1 VSLDFADAL
10 GRRLL
15 SARRL
20 AAALRLP
27 AFGLADMCDVAVG
40 IVDANRV
47 QRLETYF
54 FFAFFFFFA
63 AYFFA
68 FLAFFAILPS

>member
-1 VSLDFADAL
+1 VNLGFADAL

-27 AFGLADMCDVAVG
+27 ALVLADMCDVAFG

-47 QRLETYF
+47 
-54 FFAFFFFFA
+54 
-63 AYFFA
+63 
-68 FLAFFAILPS
+68 